1 MNSNK
6 KKYFIDYF
14 IKLKS
19 LILPNDDNINKLI
32 LAKKKILQLKKT
44 GGKILI
50 FGNGGSAAIASHF
63 AIDINKNTN
72 FKCMNFSD
80 SSHITCLSNDY
91 GYEEWIKKSL
101 DKFGQKQDI
110 VILISSSGMSK
121 NMINAINKKKR
132 YKSIITFTGFSKSNK
147 LKNLGDINFYV
158 NSSKYNYVENVHQC
172 WLLSLVDCLID

>member
-1 MNSNK
+1 M
-6 KKYFIDYF
+6 DE
-14 IKLKS
+14 
-19 LILPNDDNINKLI
+19 
-32 LAKKKILQLKKT
+32 
-44 GGKILI
+44 
-50 FGNGGSAAIASHF
+50 
-63 AIDINKNTN
+63 
-72 FKCMNFSD
+72 
-80 SSHITCLSNDY
+80 NDY